1 MMAPDDFGEIVEEC
15 RRILDYSMGI
25 LSDVEFEVE
34 STKEDIVRPSMT
46 KNELVDMAHE
56 VSDSV
61 KIKKAESSFVRRHF
75 DSSSI

>member
-1 MMAPDDFGEIVEEC
+1 MAPDDFGEIVEEC